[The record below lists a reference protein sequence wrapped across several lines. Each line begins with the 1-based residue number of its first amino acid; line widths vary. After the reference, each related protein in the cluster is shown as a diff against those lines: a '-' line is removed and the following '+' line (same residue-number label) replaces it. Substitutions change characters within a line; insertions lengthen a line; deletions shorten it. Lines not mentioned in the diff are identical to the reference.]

1 MRIVNKSKE
10 SRNKL
15 EVEHNIN
22 VVVLCFVD
30 FDNPKCVATAMDALQ
45 GYMMDKDDRDL
56 PSLKLQFTHPPRNRN
71 GLSFACSNDRG

>member
-30 FDNPKCVATAMDALQ
+30 FDNPKCAATAMDALQ

-56 PSLKLQFTHPPRNRN
+56 PSLKLQFAHPLRNRN
-71 GLSFACSNDRG
+71 GLPFACSNDRG